1 LKSTALGTGNF
12 LCQARRVAPIKFGTD
27 GWRAVIAGDFTF
39 ANVARVAQAAAD
51 FWNAEILNPKSEIF
65 GREPKIV
72 VGYDRRF
79 FSDKFAQT
87 TAEVF
92 AGNGFQVVLTPEP
105 TPTPSVSFA
114 VKHLRAV
121 GGVVITASHNPPG
134 FNGFKLKSFYGGSSD
149 SETCKAVEGFLDKNP
164 VCRAP
169 HPVPLP
175 VGRGEGGHRPGEGKI
190 TVHDV
195 RPAHYTALKKLVDFK
210 LIAKSKLRFAHDA
223 LFGVGAGCFEQLLAG
238 TTCKV
243 TTLNGAHDVM
253 FGGINPEPIVQNY
266 ARSQKFLRAHPHDI
280 CLVTDG
286 DADRVGGMDGRG
298 NYLTTH
304 KIICLLLHHLVVNRK
319 LTGRVVK
326 ALTTTSMVDKMCAF
340 YGLPLVE
347 TGVGF
352 KYICAEMLK
361 GGVLLGAEESGGIG
375 FAGHIPERDGIAAGL
390 MLLELLATER
400 VSVNKMLAGMEKQF
414 GPHRYGR
421 IDTHYPLEKRASLME
436 FLKNHPPE
444 KLLRSPLADMKTFDG
459 VKFIAADSSWL
470 MLRGSGTEP
479 VLRIYAEA
487 KSDAGVQKL
496 LKLGVGLTR
505 R

>member
-1 LKSTALGTGNF
+1 MEKL
-12 LCQARRVAPIKFGTD
+12 LCQSVCVAPIKFGTD
-27 GWRAVIAGDFTF
+27 GWRAVIAEDFNF
-39 ANVARVAQAAAD
+39 ANVARIAQAAAD
-51 FWNAEILNPKSEIF
+51 YWESEIGNPKSEIF
-65 GREPKIV
+65 GLQPKVV

-79 FSDKFAQT
+79 FSDRFAQI
-87 TAEVF
+87 TAGVF
-92 AGNGFQVVLTPEP
+92 AGNDFQVILTPEP

-114 VKHLRAV
+114 VKNLNAV
-121 GGVVITASHNPPG
+121 GGVMITASHNPPI
-134 FNGFKLKSFYGGSSD
+134 FNGFKLKSYYGGSSSPD
-149 SETCKAVEGFLDKNP
+149 ECQAVESFLGKNP
-164 VCRAP
+164 P
-169 HPVPLP
+169 QF
-175 VGRGEGGHRPGEGKI
+175 KI
-190 TVHDV
+190 QNSKFKIFVQDV
-195 RPAHYTALKKLVDFK
+195 RPAHYAALKKLVDFK

-223 LFGVGAGCFEQLLAG
+223 LFGVGVGCFETILAG

-243 TTLNGAHDVM
+243 TTLDAKHDVL
-253 FGGINPEPIVQNY
+253 FGGINPEPIEKNY
-266 ARSQKFLRAHPHDI
+266 GPTQKYLRAHPHDI

-304 KIICLLLHHLVVNRK
+304 QIICLLLHHFVVNRK
-319 LTGRVVK
+319 QTGRVVK
-326 ALTTTSMVDKMCAF
+326 ALTTTSMVDKMCAA

-375 FAGHIPERDGIAAGL
+375 FPGHIPERDGIAAGL

-400 VSVNKMLAGMEKQF
+400 ISVNTMLANLEKQF

-421 IDTHYPLEKRASLME
+421 IDTHYPLEKRAALME
-436 FLKNHPPE
+436 FLKANPPK
-444 KLLRSPLADMKTFDG
+444 KLLRSPLAEVKTFDG
-459 VKFIAADSSWL
+459 VKFVAEDSSWL

-487 KSDAGVQKL
+487 KSEIGMRKL
-496 LKLGVGLTR
+496 LQLGVSSTR
-505 R
+505 H